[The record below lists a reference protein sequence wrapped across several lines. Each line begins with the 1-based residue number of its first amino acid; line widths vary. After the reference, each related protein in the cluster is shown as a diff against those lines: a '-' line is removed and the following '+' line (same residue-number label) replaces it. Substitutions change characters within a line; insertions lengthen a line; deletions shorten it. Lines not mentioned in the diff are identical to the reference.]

1 VRHRASDLGT
11 GFDATLS
18 GGGYDPGRGRPPGF
32 DAGRVDAGRVDAR
45 RAGGAGFGGSG
56 FDRSGF
62 DAAGFGG
69 GFDLEA
75 GGAESGFR
83 GGFEPVAV
91 PSPERVRRGHPVAVA
106 CTAVVALVGAAV
118 LVAGSSQVVQRNQL
132 SGLAVPLP
140 GPTRVAPHLAG
151 DPAGAAAAHQP
162 TTTRAAGTTPIR
174 TTTTTTAAPPANSGA
189 DAVRPAQ
196 GTQLPNT
203 IRLPKG
209 GSAYLVHVQVADDGS
224 LPIPSGVDQA
234 VWWGTG
240 LTAAAGATVFAGHV
254 NWAGV
259 TGPFAELWNDTKGD
273 VIAIRDNTGKQWRFQ
288 VTQVLTL
295 NKSQLPQQAPTLF
308 AASGPHRIVVATCGG
323 EWVGGTLGYAD
334 NRVLVAVPING

>member
-11 GFDATLS
+11 GFDVPLS
-18 GGGYDPGRGRPPGF
+18 GGGYAPGRVDRPWLTGGRVG
-32 DAGRVDAGRVDAR
+32 AGRVDVFDSAGY
-45 RAGGAGFGGSG
+45 
-56 FDRSGF
+56 
-62 DAAGFGG
+62 GG

-75 GGAESGFR
+75 GGAESAFP

-91 PSPERVRRGHPVAVA
+91 PPPERVRRGHPVAVA
-106 CTAVVALVGAAV
+106 CTAVVALIGAAV
-118 LVAGSSQVVQRNQL
+118 LVAGSSQVVQRNEL

-140 GPTRVAPHLAG
+140 GPTRVAPHVAG
-151 DPAGAAAAHQP
+151 DPAAAAAAHQP
-162 TTTRAAGTTPIR
+162 TTAPVTGTTPR
-174 TTTTTTAAPPANSGA
+174 TTTTRAAAPPPAGA
-189 DAVRPAQ
+189 GAVVRPAH

-240 LTAAAGATVFAGHV
+240 LTAPNGATVFAGHV

-273 VIAIRDNTGKQWRFQ
+273 VIAIRDNTGKQWRFR

-323 EWVGGTLGYAD
+323 EWVGGTLGYND
-334 NRVLVAVPING
+334 NRVLVAMPIN